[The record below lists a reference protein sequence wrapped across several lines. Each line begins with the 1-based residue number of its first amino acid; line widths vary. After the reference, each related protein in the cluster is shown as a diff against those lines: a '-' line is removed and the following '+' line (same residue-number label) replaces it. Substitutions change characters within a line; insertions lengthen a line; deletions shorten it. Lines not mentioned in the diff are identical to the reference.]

1 MTNFS
6 GGSPEWAE
14 SEMRLV
20 KGSCVHPKC
29 TCRGLRLIP
38 CRVVNDSKHREA
50 LGYDAIL
57 GKPATF
63 VVTSIM
69 RVMGDKIKL
78 LDDDLMY
85 NKCLLM
91 YCLE

>member
-1 MTNFS
+1 M
-6 GGSPEWAE
+6 
-14 SEMRLV
+14 
-20 KGSCVHPKC
+20 HPKC

-38 CRVVNDSKHREA
+38 CGVVNDSNRREA

-57 GKPATF
+57 GIPVMI
-63 VVTSIM
+63 VVITIM
-69 RVMGDKIKL
+69 RVMGDKIQL
-78 LDDDLMY
+78 LDDDVIY

>member
-1 MTNFS
+1 M
-6 GGSPEWAE
+6 
-14 SEMRLV
+14 
-20 KGSCVHPKC
+20 
-29 TCRGLRLIP
+29 CRGLRLIP
-38 CRVVNDSKHREA
+38 CRVVNDSNRREA

-57 GKPATF
+57 GKPTTF

-69 RVMGDKIKL
+69 RVMGDEIKL
-78 LDDDLMY
+78 LDDDLIY